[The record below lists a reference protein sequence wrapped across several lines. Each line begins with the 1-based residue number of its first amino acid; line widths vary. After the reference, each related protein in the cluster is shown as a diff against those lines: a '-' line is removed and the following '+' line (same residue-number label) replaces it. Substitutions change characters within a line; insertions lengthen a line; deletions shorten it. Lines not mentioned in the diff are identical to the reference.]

1 VTQPRAAA
9 PGIAELRRR
18 ARECGG
24 ALTRAG
30 RLLVCAESCT
40 GGLIAATCTS
50 IPGSSDWFEGSFV
63 TYQARTKR
71 RMLGVAVS
79 TLQHYG
85 VVSEATA
92 REMAIGALDH
102 SEADIAVSVTGVAGP
117 AGGDVDHPV
126 GTVWFAWA
134 SRTDGAVVVNRTAH
148 HVFPGNREQ
157 IRRAA
162 VAAALEGVA
171 GIVSR
176 DPIA

>member
-1 VTQPRAAA
+1 VTRPRAAA
-9 PGIAELRRR
+9 PRSAELRRL
-18 ARECGG
+18 AQECGR
-24 ALTRAG
+24 ALTHAG

-71 RMLGVAVS
+71 RVLGVAAS
-79 TLQHYG
+79 TLQQHG
-85 VVSEATA
+85 VVSESTA
-92 REMAIGALDH
+92 REMAIGALER
-102 SEADIAVSVTGVAGP
+102 SEADIAVGVTGVAGP
-117 AGGDVDHPV
+117 AGGDIDHPV

-134 SRTDGAVVVNRTAH
+134 SRTDRAIVVRQTAH
-148 HVFPGNREQ
+148 RVFPGNREQ
-157 IRRAA
+157 VRRAA

-171 GIVSR
+171 AIVSH